1 MLHATEMGEGRPLAL
16 LHGLFGQARNFGA
29 VQKRLAAS
37 RRALA
42 LDLRNHGASPRSGS
56 MGYAE
61 MAADVAETLRARG
74 ALPAAVLGHSM
85 GGKVAMALALR
96 HPEAVERLVVADIAP
111 RRYPP
116 ALRAYVAAMRALN
129 LREGMARREADEALA
144 ASVPDAGVRGFLLQ
158 SLDLNAEGGPRWLL
172 GLEGIAAAMPA
183 IEGFDGADGPVF
195 EKPVLVLHGARSD
208 YVTAGDRAL
217 FLRRFPRARFAEVPG
232 AGHWLHA
239 DNPDAF
245 ASLVQEFCA

>member
-1 MLHATEMGEGRPLAL
+1 MQLNATEMGEGRPLAL

-29 VQKRLAAS
+29 VQGRLAAT
-37 RRALA
+37 RRVLA
-42 LDLRNHGASPRSGS
+42 LDMRNHGASARATS

-61 MAADVAETLRARG
+61 MAADVAETLRERG

-96 HPEAVERLVVADIAP
+96 HPQAVERLVIADIAP

-116 ALRAYVAAMRALN
+116 ALRAYVAAMRALP
-129 LREGMARREADEALA
+129 LRAGMARREADEALA

-158 SLDLNAEGGPRWLL
+158 SLDLSAEGQPRWLL
-172 GLEGIAAAMPA
+172 GVEGIAAAMPA
-183 IEGFDGADGPVF
+183 IEGFDVDGPVF
-195 EKPVLVLHGARSD
+195 DKPVLVLSGARSD
-208 YVTAGDRAL
+208 YVTADDRAL
-217 FLRRFPRARFAEVPG
+217 ILRRFPRAGFATVPN

-245 ASLVQEFCA
+245 TSLVQEFCR